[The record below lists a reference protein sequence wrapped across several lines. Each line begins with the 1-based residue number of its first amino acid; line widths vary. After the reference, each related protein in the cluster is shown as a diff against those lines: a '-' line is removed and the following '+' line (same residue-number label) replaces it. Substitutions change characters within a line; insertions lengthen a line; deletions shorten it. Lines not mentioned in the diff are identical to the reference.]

1 MRISDWSSDV
11 CSSDLPRS
19 TPQRAGSTP
28 RSWLFLPVRAAQPP
42 KGKPQA
48 DGEEQKRRQP
58 KQRRGAIE
66 RRVAA
71 HPVSVTR
78 DEPFADRVGALA
90 GRDLASHL
98 VPHVAGKQR
107 VAVGDRLALTRSEE
121 HTLNSSHQ
129 CASRMPFSACK
140 KQKQ

>member
-66 RRVAA
+66 RRVVA

-78 DEPFADRVGALA
+78 DEPFADRLGALA
-90 GRDLASHL
+90 GRGPASQP
-98 VPHVAGKQR
+98 VDRKRVVEGKR
-107 VAVGDRLALTRSEE
+107 VYIRVNFGGRRI
-121 HTLNSSHQ
+121 H
-129 CASRMPFSACK
+129 
-140 KQKQ
+140 QKQIQ